1 MPKTLTIVALT
12 AAVAAFFTVK
22 AVGQPVADAID
33 NKLSEQ
39 KALPASEKK

>member
-1 MPKTLTIVALT
+1 MPKTLTIVALA

-33 NKLSEQ
+33 NKLAGQ
-39 KALPASEKK
+39 KALPEGEKK